1 MLKQQ
6 STLLQR
12 YQAMRSFSTSK
23 RQLHLLLF
31 GAPGVGKGTY
41 SKLIE
46 KEYDFPTFSMGEYFR
61 ALINNPTSDSSD
73 PFIVKLKGIL
83 RSGQLVDD

>member
-1 MLKQQ
+1 MLQTSTRTFSAAQQKQ
-6 STLLQR
+6 LNL
-12 YQAMRSFSTSK
+12 M
-23 RQLHLLLF
+23 LF

-46 KEYDFPTFSMGEYFR
+46 KEFDFVTFSMGDYFR
-61 ALINNPTSDSSD
+61 GVINSANTGSNQD
-73 PFIVKLKGIL
+73 PFIEKLKGIL